1 MRIRAVSLDL
11 DDTLWPIEPAIV
23 AAEQALDEWL
33 RAHHAPVAAAWPI
46 AALRDLRERVSA
58 EHPHLAHDF
67 TAQRRLSL
75 RAALEP
81 HGYGDAELEAAFE
94 AYYAARNE
102 VDLYPDV
109 RAGLERLAA
118 RVPLV
123 SLSNGNADL
132 GRIGLAHLFAASVS
146 ARDFGRGK
154 PDPAIFAHACERVGI
169 APGNVLHVGD
179 DPALDVAGARA
190 AGLATAW
197 VNRTDAAW
205 SHDVEPDVT
214 VKDLAELADW
224 LDLRRAA

>member
-1 MRIRAVSLDL
+1 VNVQAITIDL
-11 DDTLWPIEPAIV
+11 DDTLWPIAPIILR
-23 AAEQALDEWL
+23 AEARLDEWL
-33 RAHHAPVAAAWPI
+33 RTHCPAVADAYPVPVMR
-46 AALRDLRERVSA
+46 ALRDRISLEN
-58 EHPHLAHDF
+58 PHLAHDF